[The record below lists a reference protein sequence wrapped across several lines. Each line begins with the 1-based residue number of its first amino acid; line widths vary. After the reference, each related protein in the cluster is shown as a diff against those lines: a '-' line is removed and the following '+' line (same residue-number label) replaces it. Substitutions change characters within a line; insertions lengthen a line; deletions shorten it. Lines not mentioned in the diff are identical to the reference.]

1 MSYLKPNP
9 RLMYTLR
16 GALEDGFIIKAY
28 HSADGWTVED
38 PLEDLLVDSS
48 AKEIVGKS
56 ADWIAGALHGAAGVA
71 DATIYRITSPHEK
84 GAVTL
89 SVILECG
96 FPAINDWTNS
106 SEYINNIIT
115 FLIDNYDYIVSER
128 PFADYE
134 LLMEDSNAN

>member
-16 GALEDGFIIKAY
+16 GALEDGLIIKAY

-71 DATIYRITSPHEK
+71 DATVYRITAPNVR

-89 SVILECG
+89 SVVLESG
-96 FPAINDWTNS
+96 FPAIMDWTNS
-106 SEYINNIIT
+106 SGYINDIIT

-134 LLMEDSNAN
+134 FIMGEANGV